1 LLRRGARLTVP
12 MWLQDTIAR
21 RFALSAVLAV
31 GVTLVL
37 ILLFDRFGGIW
48 SQGTLQQKGLL
59 HEAIDIV
66 RLVDSAPPSLRPTLC
81 EALTNNEFRAN
92 WYADGSDAA
101 SALEASPRASG
112 ATVDALL
119 RHSAY
124 HSTVVFSPSHRQEL
138 PPGLIYEHRSG
149 RLPYVLAVKL
159 KDRSWLAFTAENRT
173 WGLPPPIRWAIGVL
187 FLATSIALVT
197 LITARQFSKP
207 IAGLAEAA
215 REFGHNSRAWP
226 IFEEGPKEVRQVIR
240 TFNEM
245 RSQIQAFVSRRTT
258 MLAAISHDLRTP
270 LTRIRL
276 RGEFIEEREQQ
287 TRLFRDVD
295 EMQAMVDGALAF
307 FRDEAIAE
315 ATTTLDLPH
324 VIVAITND
332 YADQG
337 INIAYQGPVH
347 GIYLGR
353 PFALKRALTNLIEN
367 AVKYGTPPEIEL
379 VNTTKTW
386 DIIIKDRGP
395 GIPPESLESVF
406 RPYYRLDKARSRTMG
421 GVGLGLTAA
430 QTIIQGHG
438 GQIVLANRD
447 GGGLEARVTLPT
459 DHKDFA

>member
-1 LLRRGARLTVP
+1 
-12 MWLQDTIAR
+12 M
-21 RFALSAVLAV
+21 
-31 GVTLVL
+31 
-37 ILLFDRFGGIW
+37 
-48 SQGTLQQKGLL
+48 
-59 HEAIDIV
+59 
-66 RLVDSAPPSLRPTLC
+66 
-81 EALTNNEFRAN
+81 
-92 WYADGSDAA
+92 
-101 SALEASPRASG
+101 
-112 ATVDALL
+112 
-119 RHSAY
+119 
-124 HSTVVFSPSHRQEL
+124 
-138 PPGLIYEHRSG
+138 
-149 RLPYVLAVKL
+149 
-159 KDRSWLAFTAENRT
+159 
-173 WGLPPPIRWAIGVL
+173 
-187 FLATSIALVT
+187 LAT
-197 LITARQFSKP
+197 
-207 IAGLAEAA
+207 
-215 REFGHNSRAWP
+215 
-226 IFEEGPKEVRQVIR
+226 
-240 TFNEM
+240 
-245 RSQIQAFVSRRTT
+245 
-258 MLAAISHDLRTP
+258 ISHDLRTP

-307 FRDEAIAE
+307 FRDEASAE

-324 VIVAITND
+324 VIVAIAND
-332 YADQG
+332 YAEQG
-337 INIAYQGPVH
+337 IYIAYQGPVH

-421 GVGLGLTAA
+421 GVGLGLTAV

-438 GQIVLANRD
+438 GQIVLRNRD

>member
-1 LLRRGARLTVP
+1 MP

-21 RFALSAVLAV
+21 RFALSATLAV

-37 ILLFDRFGGIW
+37 ILLFNRFGGIW
-48 SQGTLQQKGLL
+48 SQETLQQKGLL
-59 HEAIDIV
+59 REAIDIV

-81 EALTNNEFRAN
+81 EAVVNNEFRAN
-92 WYADGSDAA
+92 WYADDSDVA

-112 ATVDALL
+112 DTVDALL
-119 RHSAY
+119 RHSTY
-124 HSTVVFSPSHRQEL
+124 HSTVVFSPSHPQEL
-138 PPGLIYEHRSG
+138 PPGLIYEHSSG
-149 RLPYVLAVKL
+149 RSPYVLAVKL
-159 KDRSWLAFTAENRT
+159 KDRSWLAFTAENRS
-173 WGLPPPIRWAIGVL
+173 WGLPPPIRWTIRVL
-187 FLATSIALVT
+187 FLAASIALVT

-226 IFEEGPKEVRQVIR
+226 IVEEGPKEVRQVIR

-245 RSQIQAFVSRRTT
+245 RSQIQGFVSRRTT

-276 RGEFIEEREQQ
+276 RGEFIEDQEQQ

-307 FRDEAIAE
+307 FRDEASVE

-324 VIVAITND
+324 VIVAIAND

-337 INIAYQGPVH
+337 ISIPYQGPVH
-347 GIYLGR
+347 GFYPGR
-353 PFALKRALTNLIEN
+353 PYALKRALINLIEN
-367 AVKYGTPPEIEL
+367 AIKYATAPEIEL
-379 VNTTKTW
+379 LSTTKTW
-386 DIIIKDRGP
+386 NIIIKDRGP
-395 GIPPESLESVF
+395 GIPPESLETVF
-406 RPYYRLDKARSRTMG
+406 SPYYRLDKAHSRTRG

-430 QTIIQGHG
+430 QAIIQGHG

-459 DHKDFA
+459 AHKEFA